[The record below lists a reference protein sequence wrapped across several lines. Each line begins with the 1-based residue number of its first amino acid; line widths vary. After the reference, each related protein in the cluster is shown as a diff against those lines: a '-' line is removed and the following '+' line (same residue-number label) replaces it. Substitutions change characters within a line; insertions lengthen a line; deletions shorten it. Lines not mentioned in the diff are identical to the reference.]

1 MSNKIKQTSHLRAYR
16 ENLGLSQQA
25 FTNRFNEYINANKLN
40 VKNISYATL
49 SRWENGIIE
58 PKQAVWD
65 ALARFLNTVP
75 SNIKGFIPTFAEK
88 QLQVETLIV
97 DFYQPYIFTS
107 SYAEID
113 KDFLIDTLGDK
124 LDVFIDSSLYT
135 NIDLSVFDVTSSLKY
150 YLKTNYPSDFSELKQ
165 TFDKIEFDN
174 NDFDDIL
181 QLEQNEI
188 RYHLP
193 FLDSLTKKLNDDNYS
208 LYTVENLKLIVQY
221 LNDSSEDGNENGDDP
236 LAEKMSKLDDFH
248 FRNVEF
254 PLIKLTGYL
263 KKIDFDPT
271 DTEKVNILKEE
282 RKIKNAFEQYL
293 NRLNDL
299 FE

>member
-1 MSNKIKQTSHLRAYR
+1 MSNKLKQSSHLKAYR

-25 FTNRFNEYINANKLN
+25 FASRFNEYINANKLDI
-40 VKNISYATL
+40 KSISYATL

-65 ALARFLNTVP
+65 ALAGFLNTVP
-75 SNIKGFIPTFAEK
+75 SRIKGFIPTFAEK
-88 QLQVETLIV
+88 RLQVENLIV

-107 SYAEID
+107 SVATTD
-113 KDFLIDTLGDK
+113 DDRLIDTLSDK
-124 LDVFIDSSLYT
+124 LDVFIDSSLYN
-135 NIDLSVFDVTSSLKY
+135 NINLWIFDVTSPLKS
-150 YLKTNYPSDFSELKQ
+150 YLKTNYPSDFAKLQK
-165 TFDKIEFDN
+165 TFNKIECDN
-174 NDFDDIL
+174 NDFSEIL
-181 QLEQNEI
+181 ALEQNEI
-188 RYHLP
+188 RSHLP

-221 LNDSSEDGNENGDDP
+221 LTDSSKAGNENGDDP

-254 PLIKLTGYL
+254 PLIKLTDYL

-271 DTEKVNILKEE
+271 ETEKTNIMEKE
-282 RKIKNAFEQYL
+282 KDIKNAFEQYL
-293 NRLNDL
+293 NRINEL